1 MRTGVGISLKVRIV
15 NWQVSKFPLFTRI
28 YIHEIIE
35 GAGRRAVPGPAG
47 HPFWPLTRDGQN
59 DAASGVRSV
68 LREEERALARSQAAQ
83 RAAPLGLRGHA
94 DAGVL
99 RGERPPPPGRLR
111 ARPRCPVPP
120 AVTPGGPA
128 SVSGTQP
135 TNPKTGAVLVATP
148 APRQLRCPHV
158 QVRTRPVGDRPPPG
172 GCDRS
177 PRPSSSALH
186 PPKKL
191 ARNVAEGKGHP
202 GSSDLICVL

>member
-1 MRTGVGISLKVRIV
+1 MYFCISLKVRIV
-15 NWQVSKFPLFTRI
+15 NWQVSKFTLFTRI
-28 YIHEIIE
+28 YVHEIIK

-47 HPFWPLTRDGQN
+47 HPLRPLTLYGQN
-59 DAASGVRSV
+59 GAASGVRSV

-99 RGERPPPPGRLR
+99 RGERPPLPGRLR

-120 AVTPGGPA
+120 AVTPGGPV

-135 TNPKTGAVLVATP
+135 TDPKTGAVLVATP
-148 APRQLRCPHV
+148 APRQLHCPHM
-158 QVRTRPVGDRPPPG
+158 QVRMRPVGDRPPPG
-172 GCDRS
+172 GRDRS